1 MPDGTENKEYGLRI
15 VSFITHLHAAHIC
28 EHKYRRPVMFLGVR
42 PPSDQQIIS
51 EPKRFTSLLV
61 GRQRS
66 HAFKTWQVSV
76 D

>member
-42 PPSDQQIIS
+42 TPSQQIIP
-51 EPKRFTSLLV
+51 EPKRFASLLV

-66 HAFKTWQVSV
+66 RAFETSQVSV